1 MLMATTSF
9 GQKFYVSKDNIDSF
23 VETVT
28 ASPSRDN
35 VNSFKSRYLS
45 KEELVKLVK
54 KNSKK

>member
-1 MLMATTSF
+1 MATTSF